1 MSLLQRIAREPNA
14 LTGLVVALYGALVAF
29 GVLELTVQQ
38 TGALGV
44 LGGAVIFAL
53 RWLVTPAA
61 EVVVQQKP
69 NDEEPVAGAA
79 LGGYETGTP
88 IDVRVSPLGREV

>member
-1 MSLLQRIAREPNA
+1 MTLLQRITREPNA
-14 LTGLVVALYGALVAF
+14 LTGLAIATYGALVAF

-44 LGGAVIFAL
+44 LGGAVVFFL

-69 NDEEPVAGAA
+69 DEVTQTAGPAA
-79 LGGYETGTP
+79 RVETGAPVHAQITE
-88 IDVRVSPLGREV
+88 ILGKA